1 MDATPHSST
10 NRKLKMSN
18 NKSATQNSLAVRPL
32 NPTEVQLRPSPVWSR
47 ALAWTIIGTA
57 SFGFILSVFAKIDEV
72 VLASGELQPLGAE
85 RPVKAPFAGV
95 VKDIVA
101 KEGQKV
107 RMGDTLVR
115 FDAEVSRK
123 RKETLE
129 TQTRLESK
137 RFEEESRS
145 IEARK
150 RGLLERL
157 NGLQR
162 TLTTENGIYQNII
175 PLAEIGAM
183 QQTELLR
190 QRNRVEQLDSEVR
203 VAATDLEE
211 IEAQLVKLKQE
222 SLREMSNLERQLV
235 EVEDTISKE
244 MLTAPVAGIVYGM
257 VPSSPGYA
265 AAAGETLVNVVPGGE
280 LEAKIFI
287 TNKDVGFMRPGMK
300 AQVRVDAFPYTQ
312 FGSIPGTLKSVGT
325 LPVEPTQQNP
335 VPTFPAYIKIDRE
348 YLEND
353 GEKYNVRAG
362 QSVQVNL
369 ILRDKRVISLLTDA
383 VQKALD
389 SLQSIRSTK

>member
-335 VPTFPAYIKIDRE
+335 VPTFPAYIKINRE

>member
-1 MDATPHSST
+1 MAT
-10 NRKLKMSN
+10 
-18 NKSATQNSLAVRPL
+18 NKSSNQNSLTVRSL
-32 NPTEVQLRPSPVWSR
+32 NPSEVQLRPSPVWSR

-95 VKDIVA
+95 VKEIVA

-107 RMGDTLVR
+107 KMGDTLVR

-129 TQTRLESK
+129 TQIRLERK

-145 IEARK
+145 VEAKK
-150 RGLLERL
+150 RGVSERVK
-157 NGLQR
+157 GLQR

-190 QRNRVEQLDSEVR
+190 QRNRVEQLESEVR

-211 IEAQLVKLKQE
+211 VEAQLIKLKQE
-222 SLREMSNLERQLV
+222 SLREISNLERQLV

-244 MLTAPVAGIVYGM
+244 MLNAPVEGIVYGM

-265 AAAGETLVNVVPGGE
+265 ASAGETLVKVVPGGE
-280 LEAKIFI
+280 LEAKIFV
-287 TNKDVGFMRPGMK
+287 TNKDVGFMKPGMQ

-312 FGSIPGTLKSVGT
+312 FGSIPGSLKSVGT
-325 LPVEPTQQNP
+325 LPVEPNQQNP
-335 VPTFPAYIKIDRE
+335 VPTFPAYIKINRE

-353 GEKYNVRAG
+353 GEKYNVSAG

-369 ILRDKRVISLLTDA
+369 ILRDKRVITLLTDA